1 MRECDIQA
9 IFCQSFGL
17 RKNSPGTS
25 NEALAEAIIRIREDF
40 PCPPQLI
47 IQKDTADAFPK
58 EIKIDKIISQHEKAG
73 KYLDSYEVSRQCA
86 EYCRKNGIKNLL
98 VFAHPHH
105 IWRVK
110 RVTEKLGLN
119 CLAVSVKIPYDRQS
133 SQVWTRS
140 KWLFIPREIMVII
153 AYFLTGKI

>member
-1 MRECDIQA
+1 MRECEIQA

-17 RKNSPGTS
+17 RKDGPGIS
-25 NEALAEAIIRIREDF
+25 NEALAAAITRIREDF

-47 IQKDTADAFPK
+47 IQKDTADAFPQ
-58 EIKIDKIISQHEKAG
+58 EVKIDKIISGHQAAG

-86 EYCRKNGIKNLL
+86 EYCREKRIKNLL

-110 RVTEKLGLN
+110 KVTEKFGLN
-119 CLAVSVKIPYDRQS
+119 CLIASIPVPYDKKS
-133 SQVWTRS
+133 SQIWTRS
-140 KWLFIPREIMVII
+140 KWLFIPREIIVII
-153 AYFLTGKI
+153 AYWLTKKI